1 MKKSYIGLLVL
12 GLCVATYLL
21 LTPTAENTVKKP
33 GSGMGMKK
41 ASVPVITA
49 TVSEQS
55 LAQSLTLIGK
65 LEAERSVTIAPQV
78 AGKIDAIA
86 VRSNQEVK
94 AGDLLL
100 VLEESK
106 AKAAVME
113 AESYLAD
120 ERRKLGE
127 YEKLIDRNAI
137 TQTEIDAQRASVSI
151 AEARLASA
159 RAELSYH
166 HLRAP
171 FSGTVGLVD
180 FSKGKLV
187 SQGTELL
194 SLDDLSLLR
203 LDLQVPESYLSQLSV
218 GMQVQGSSSAWNG
231 QLFQG
236 EVVAIDPRVNPDT
249 LNVRVRVEF
258 NNPNKQLRPG
268 MMLSATLT
276 FPPLH
281 QAVVPVQALEYSGTK
296 RYVYRIDENNIA
308 HRTEVHLGA
317 RVEHLVLIT
326 DGVSLGD
333 RIVVQGLVN
342 IRDGASVKPLTA
354 EAVQQTG
361 ELH

>member
-12 GLCVATYLL
+12 GLYVATYLL

-127 YEKLIDRNAI
+127 YEN
-137 TQTEIDAQRASVSI
+137 
-151 AEARLASA
+151 
-159 RAELSYH
+159 
-166 HLRAP
+166 
-171 FSGTVGLVD
+171 
-180 FSKGKLV
+180 
-187 SQGTELL
+187 
-194 SLDDLSLLR
+194 
-203 LDLQVPESYLSQLSV
+203 
-218 GMQVQGSSSAWNG
+218 
-231 QLFQG
+231 
-236 EVVAIDPRVNPDT
+236 
-249 LNVRVRVEF
+249 
-258 NNPNKQLRPG
+258 
-268 MMLSATLT
+268 
-276 FPPLH
+276 
-281 QAVVPVQALEYSGTK
+281 
-296 RYVYRIDENNIA
+296 
-308 HRTEVHLGA
+308 
-317 RVEHLVLIT
+317 
-326 DGVSLGD
+326 
-333 RIVVQGLVN
+333 
-342 IRDGASVKPLTA
+342 
-354 EAVQQTG
+354 
-361 ELH
+361 